1 MREPKRQA
9 RRGGTLAQLP
19 RLNFGSCCDAIAP
32 HALNVSQEIPMF
44 PRYSASTSP
53 AALALAAILALGLTA
68 CGGKS
73 EPTPA
78 AAVPTAEPTTPDAA
92 ADAAAAAEDEAAALA
107 AREQELADQEAEL
120 ALREREAELARRE
133 AELAAREA
141 AVKAPA
147 KATTPPKAAATP
159 KPAASAPAA
168 VAPTPPP
175 PPVTVPTGTQFTVE
189 LTSPLS
195 TKTSLADDAVEARL
209 ASDLMVGSRRV
220 ATAGSMVRGSL
231 REVTSGSKKI
241 GAVPALRIE
250 FNQLVV
256 ADGSTVAINARAVQ
270 KGQSEKGRD
279 TAKIAGG
286 TAAGAIIG
294 HQIDDDKGKVIGGVL
309 GGAAGAVAAQ
319 KTGTEVELPAGS
331 QLTATTRAD
340 FEYKGR

>member
-1 MREPKRQA
+1 M
-9 RRGGTLAQLP
+9 L
-19 RLNFGSCCDAIAP
+19 
-32 HALNVSQEIPMF
+32 MF
-44 PRYSASTSP
+44 PRYSPSSSP
-53 AALALAAILALGLTA
+53 AALALAAILALGVTA
-68 CGGKS
+68 CGGKP
-73 EPTPA
+73 EPAPA
-78 AAVPTAEPTTPDAA
+78 AAVPAAEPTTPDAA
-92 ADAAAAAEDEAAALA
+92 ADAAASAEAEAAALA

-147 KATTPPKAAATP
+147 KATAPPKTAATP
-159 KPAASAPAA
+159 KPATSAPSAA
-168 VAPTPPP
+168 VAAPAPPP

-195 TKTSLADDAVEARL
+195 TKTSRADDLVEARL
-209 ASDLMVGSRRV
+209 ASDLVVGSRRV

-231 REVTSGSKKI
+231 REVTSGSQKI
-241 GAVPALRIE
+241 GAVPALRID

-256 ADGSTVAINARAVQ
+256 ADGSTVAINARAAQ

-294 HQIDDDKGKVIGGVL
+294 HQIDDDKGKVIGGL
-309 GGAAGAVAAQ
+309 IGGAAGAIGAQ

-331 QLTATTRAD
+331 TLTATTRAD

>member
-1 MREPKRQA
+1 
-9 RRGGTLAQLP
+9 
-19 RLNFGSCCDAIAP
+19 
-32 HALNVSQEIPMF
+32 MF
-44 PRYSASTSP
+44 PRYSASSAP
-53 AALALAAILALGLTA
+53 AALALAAILALGVTA

-73 EPTPA
+73 DPTPA
-78 AAVPTAEPTTPDAA
+78 AALPTAQPTEP
-92 ADAAAAAEDEAAALA
+92 DAAAAAAAAAEAEAAALA
-107 AREQELADQEAEL
+107 AREQELADQEAAL
-120 ALREREAELARRE
+120 AVREREAELARRE

-141 AVKAPA
+141 AAKAPA
-147 KATTPPKAAATP
+147 KASTPPKTASTPRPAT
-159 KPAASAPAA
+159 SAPVAA
-168 VAPTPPP
+168 PVAPAPPP
-175 PPVTVPTGTQFTVE
+175 VPVTVPTGTQFTVA

-195 TKTSLADDAVEARL
+195 TKTSLADDPVEARL
-209 ASDLMVGSRRV
+209 ASDLMVGGRRV

-241 GAVPALRIE
+241 GAVPALRID

-294 HQIDDDKGKVIGGVL
+294 HQVDDDKGKVIGGVL
-309 GGAAGAVAAQ
+309 GGAAGAIAAQ

-331 QLTATTRAD
+331 TLTATTRAD

>member
-1 MREPKRQA
+1 
-9 RRGGTLAQLP
+9 
-19 RLNFGSCCDAIAP
+19 
-32 HALNVSQEIPMF
+32 MF
-44 PRYSASTSP
+44 PRYPASTSP

-68 CGGKS
+68 CGGKQ

-78 AAVPTAEPTTPDAA
+78 ASVPAAEPTAPDAA
-92 ADAAAAAEDEAAALA
+92 ADAAAPAEDEAAALA
-107 AREQELADQEAEL
+107 AREQELADQEAAL

-141 AVKAPA
+141 AAKAPA
-147 KATTPPKAAATP
+147 KSTTPPKTAATP
-159 KPAASAPAA
+159 KPATSAPAA
-168 VAPTPPP
+168 AAVAPAPLP
-175 PPVTVPTGTQFTVE
+175 PPVTVPTGTQFAVE

-195 TKTSLADDAVEARL
+195 TKTSLADDPVEARL
-209 ASDLMVGSRRV
+209 VSDLMVGGRRV
-220 ATAGSMVRGSL
+220 ASAGSMVRGSV
-231 REVTSGSKKI
+231 REVTSGSQKI
-241 GAVPALRIE
+241 GAVPALRLD

-331 QLTATTRAD
+331 TLTATTRAD

>member
-1 MREPKRQA
+1 MA
-9 RRGGTLAQLP
+9 YL
-19 RLNFGSCCDAIAP
+19 
-32 HALNVSQEIPMF
+32 EIPMF
-44 PRYSASTSP
+44 PQTSSLNSATS
-53 AALALAAILALGLTA
+53 LALATILALGLTA

-73 EPTPA
+73 EPAPA
-78 AAVPTAEPTTPDAA
+78 AAVPPAEQTAPDAA
-92 ADAAAAAEDEAAALA
+92 AEGIATTEGEAAALA

-147 KATTPPKAAATP
+147 KATTPPKTAATP

-168 VAPTPPP
+168 AAVAPAPPP

-195 TKTSLADDAVEARL
+195 TKTSLADDPVEARL
-209 ASDLMVGSRRV
+209 ASDLMVGDRRV
-220 ATAGSMVRGSL
+220 ASAGSLVRGSVQ
-231 REVTSGSKKI
+231 EVTSGSKKI
-241 GAVPALRIE
+241 GAVPALRID

-256 ADGSTVAINARAVQ
+256 ADGSTVAINARAVR

-286 TAAGAIIG
+286 AAAGAIIG
-294 HQIDDDKGKVIGGVL
+294 HQIDDDKGKVIGGLL
-309 GGAAGAVAAQ
+309 GGAAGAIGAQ

-331 QLTATTRAD
+331 TLTATTRAD

>member
-1 MREPKRQA
+1 MREPERQA
-9 RRGGTLAQLP
+9 RRGGTLARLP
-19 RLNFGSCCDAIAP
+19 RLNFEPRCRVTALRALIAF
-32 HALNVSQEIPMF
+32 QEMLMF
-44 PRYSASTSP
+44 PRYSASSSA
-53 AALALAAILALGLTA
+53 AALALAAILALGVTA
-68 CGGKS
+68 CGGKP

-78 AAVPTAEPTTPDAA
+78 
-92 ADAAAAAEDEAAALA
+92 EDEAVALA
-107 AREQELADQEAEL
+107 AREQELADQEAAL
-120 ALREREAELARRE
+120 ALREREADLARRE

-141 AVKAPA
+141 AVKTPA
-147 KATTPPKAAATP
+147 KTATPPKTAATP
-159 KPAASAPAA
+159 KPATSTPPATAAAPA
-168 VAPTPPP
+168 PPP
-175 PPVTVPTGTQFTVE
+175 PPVTVPTGTQFSVE

-195 TKTSLADDAVEARL
+195 TRTSLADDPVEARL

-220 ATAGSMVRGSL
+220 ASAGSMVRGSV

-241 GAVPALRIE
+241 GAVPALRID

-294 HQIDDDKGKVIGGVL
+294 HQIDDDKGKVIGGL
-309 GGAAGAVAAQ
+309 IGGAAGAIGAQ

-331 QLTATTRAD
+331 TLTATTRAD